1 MLGYGQWNMPT
12 VSLCHETRYFS
23 ILPRDFW
30 APTARCFKI
39 SSGPGNEVMQCTFLR
54 MKKRSILALLRSVR
68 ANQKDFHNKTPQRI
82 AYPKILFILS
92 FFNQAAVSRFIYSST
107 PYHVFSNRKLNYII
121 PTLTSFILFS
131 AKSWLHKS
139 IWNCKRFIN
148 LALKVQIE
156 H

>member
-1 MLGYGQWNMPT
+1 MPT

-30 APTARCFKI
+30 APTIRCFEI
-39 SSGPGNEVMQCTFLR
+39 RSRPGNKAMHLHVINCQEE
-54 MKKRSILALLRSVR
+54 KRRLILALLRSVG
-68 ANQKDFHNKTPQRI
+68 AYQKDFHNKTPQRI

-121 PTLTSFILFS
+121 PTLTSFTLFS

-148 LALKVQIE
+148 LALKVQME